1 MKTLKRII
9 RDIIDVLGTTLMILG
24 EVGLIMFGLSHLWT
38 IGKINFIVIFI
49 VIGII
54 EAIKIKKGMNE

>member
-9 RDIIDVLGTTLMILG
+9 RNIMDVLGTTLMTLG

-38 IGKINFIVIFI
+38 LGKINFIVIFI

-54 EAIKIKKGMNE
+54 EGINIKKGTNK

>member
-1 MKTLKRII
+1 MQTLKKII
-9 RDIIDVLGTTLMILG
+9 RNIIDVLGTTLMILG

-38 IGKINFIVIFI
+38 FGKINFIVIFI

-54 EAIKIKKGMNE
+54 QVTKIKNH

>member
-1 MKTLKRII
+1 
-9 RDIIDVLGTTLMILG
+9 MILG

-38 IGKINFIVIFI
+38 LGKINFIVIFI

-54 EAIKIKKGMNE
+54 EVTKIKNKGEK